1 MKTIQTLIRAS
12 LCAAASL
19 TLAGCLTS
27 TPHWDET
34 FGSSVSQLKEMQTL
48 NPNAG
53 MNTDPVA
60 GVDGSTAHSI
70 QKNYAK
76 SFTTPPPPINVFAVG
91 LPVSN

>member
-19 TLAGCLTS
+19 TLGGCLTS

-48 NPNAG
+48 NPNAS

-60 GVDGSTAHSI
+60 GVDGNTASAI

-76 SFTTPPPPINVFAVG
+76 SFTAPPPPINVFAVG
-91 LPVSN
+91 LPSSN